1 MNLIMKNLKNSPERR
16 AGRRVRFAGKP
27 ASKNTKN
34 GGTERTETMIETTK
48 VVPETTMISA
58 EKFESL
64 GAKNERFA
72 GALSVTCGATRR
84 RL

>member
-1 MNLIMKNLKNSPERR
+1 
-16 AGRRVRFAGKP
+16 
-27 ASKNTKN
+27 
-34 GGTERTETMIETTK
+34 MIETTK